1 MILAINNIDIPE
13 YLYHDPSIQSYDG
26 CRVWLD
32 LRIDNDLG
40 NSDFYS
46 NDP

>member
-13 YLYHDPSIQSYDG
+13 YLYHDPSIQSHDRYS
-26 CRVWLD
+26 VELNQ
-32 LRIDNDLG
+32 INNHLG

-46 NDP
+46 KD

>member
-26 CRVWLD
+26 HSVSMD
-32 LRIDNDLG
+32 LIGNDLE
-40 NSDFYS
+40 NSDFWS
-46 NDP
+46 KE